1 MIIQPII
8 DLVAIV
14 AKSGVKN
21 AILSPGSRCAP
32 LTLAFVRHG
41 DIHCRTISDER
52 SAAFI
57 ALGMAQQLEKPVV
70 LVCTSGSAALNYA
83 PAVAEAYFQQV
94 PLLIITADRPK
105 EWIDQWDGQTI
116 RQENIYG
123 GHVKASFNFPDE
135 FSHPDKIWHAHR
147 ISNEALKLAQS
158 YPPGPVH
165 INIPLREPFYP
176 ESDEIYDYDKPLSL
190 QEEITGSV
198 ILSEEDK
205 LKLKS
210 ALANYRKVLIVPG
223 QQKPNGELKSLL
235 EKAVERKLAVA
246 VTDGIS
252 NLSFSNSITYHDH
265 FLPSMGE
272 DENLKP
278 DLIISFGKSII
289 SKSLKLYLRSSGA
302 DHWHIQED
310 GYVADTY
317 QLLTRH
323 IKAIPE
329 NFLSFF
335 VENMT
340 PGDNSFSTGWHD
352 ADSTIANS
360 LSTILGQAAFG
371 EYKAFHNLL
380 PHLPLHS
387 KLHLS
392 NSMGVRYFNFL
403 GVKAPAYEVICNR
416 GTSGIDGSNSTA
428 VGCTFTTKDPITL
441 ITGDMAFFYD
451 RNAFWHN
458 YSMPNLRI
466 IILNNHAGGIFRLID
481 GPSKQPELEEFFE
494 TNQALNAEHLCREM
508 GFKYFRAENEH
519 TLEEIMANF
528 YQKSV
533 HPQVLE
539 IFSESKANA
548 EILQSVKAQTKKLLS
563 ETAHS
568 K

>member
-8 DLVAIV
+8 DLVAIL
-14 AKSGVKN
+14 AKSSVTN

-32 LTLAFVRHG
+32 LTLAFVRHSG
-41 DIHCRTISDER
+41 FHCRTISDER

-94 PLLIITADRPK
+94 PLIIITADRPK

-116 RQENIYG
+116 RQEEIYG
-123 GHVKASFNFPDE
+123 RHVKGSFNFPDE
-135 FSHPDKIWHAHR
+135 FSHPDKVWHAHR
-147 ISNEALKLAQS
+147 ISNEAIKLAQA

-176 ESDEIYDYDKPLSL
+176 ESEEVYDYDQPLPI
-190 QEEITGSV
+190 QEEVTGSTT
-198 ILSEEDK
+198 LSDDDK
-205 LKLKS
+205 IRLKASIADYHKI
-210 ALANYRKVLIVPG
+210 LIVPG
-223 QQKPNGELKSLL
+223 QQKPDEKLKSLL
-235 EKAVERKLAVA
+235 ESIINGDQAVV

-252 NLSFSNSITYHDH
+252 NMSSERSITYHDQ
-265 FLPSMGE
+265 FLPSLGE
-272 DENLKP
+272 DEILKP
-278 DLIISFGKSII
+278 DLVISFGKSII
-289 SKSLKLYLRSSGA
+289 SKSLKLYLRKSGA
-302 DHWHIQED
+302 DHWHIQEA

-317 QLLTRH
+317 QQLTRH
-323 IKAIPE
+323 IKTTPE
-329 NFLSFF
+329 DFLSFF
-335 VENMT
+335 SDNVT
-340 PGDNSFSTGWHD
+340 TGDTHFRLGWQD
-352 ADSTIANS
+352 ADQTIARN
-360 LSTILGQAAFG
+360 LGTILDNVSFG
-371 EYKAFHNLL
+371 EYKAFHKIL
-380 PHLPLHS
+380 PHLPIKS

-403 GVKAPAYEVICNR
+403 GAKSPDYEVICNR

-466 IILNNHAGGIFRLID
+466 IILNNHAGGIFRLIE

-494 TNQALNAEHLCREM
+494 TKQALDAEHLCREL
-508 GFKYFRAENEH
+508 GFKYFRADNEH
-519 TLEEIMANF
+519 TLDEVLEGF
-528 YQKSV
+528 FHKSI
-533 HPQVLE
+533 HPQILE
-539 IFSESKANA
+539 IFSDSKTNA
-548 EILQSVKAQTKKLLS
+548 EILQVVKAQTKKLLS
-563 ETAHS
+563 ETINL